1 MFSFDVLDNI
11 GIAMRSEC
19 AICQQ
24 KIGTIGA
31 GADEWNDYI
40 GDMLHFYNQNTNI
53 PMPIF
58 VYQNAQDAPFD
69 HIICLATRA
78 DMKELG
84 EEREHLFQEAS
95 DLLSKSM
102 GSDANDL
109 PRLFSQAEI
118 LLLKGDPDQ
127 ALAVLR
133 TLTDLNKQGE
143 EKARMVTGK
152 MDRIRE
158 LRLAGRN
165 NEAAQLLEETEGY
178 RKTLNVARVSQHAMD
193 LEVQLL
199 LAQAYEA
206 KPN

>member
-1 MFSFDVLDNI
+1 
-11 GIAMRSEC
+11 
-19 AICQQ
+19 
-24 KIGTIGA
+24 
-31 GADEWNDYI
+31 
-40 GDMLHFYNQNTNI
+40 MLK
-53 PMPIF
+53 
-58 VYQNAQDAPFD
+58 
-69 HIICLATRA
+69 R
-78 DMKELG
+78 
-84 EEREHLFQEAS
+84 
-95 DLLSKSM
+95 
-102 GSDANDL
+102 
-109 PRLFSQAEI
+109 
-118 LLLKGDPDQ
+118 DPDQ

>member
-1 MFSFDVLDNI
+1 
-11 GIAMRSEC
+11 
-19 AICQQ
+19 
-24 KIGTIGA
+24 
-31 GADEWNDYI
+31 
-40 GDMLHFYNQNTNI
+40 
-53 PMPIF
+53 
-58 VYQNAQDAPFD
+58 
-69 HIICLATRA
+69 
-78 DMKELG
+78 MKELG